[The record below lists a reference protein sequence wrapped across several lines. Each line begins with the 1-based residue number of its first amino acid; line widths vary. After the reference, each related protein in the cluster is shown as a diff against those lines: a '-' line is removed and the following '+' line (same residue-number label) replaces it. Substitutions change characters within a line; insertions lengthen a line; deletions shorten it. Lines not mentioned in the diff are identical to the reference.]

1 MTNFEYWK
9 DRILEIMDRGSTLA
23 LKNGNPTGCYDADC
37 YNCGFHNETRSC
49 NKMRF
54 EWLYSEHEERPKLT
68 RRERKLC
75 EALETGWIAANKSGN
90 VYWYSNL
97 PVKLYTMYQIREG
110 DSIRISGAG
119 FHFDFIDFEDEEP
132 WMVENLLQLEVEE

>member
-1 MTNFEYWK
+1 MTNLEYWK
-9 DRILEIMDRGSTLA
+9 DRILEITNKGTTVA
-23 LKNGNPTGCYDADC
+23 LESGNPKECFYTNC
-37 YNCGFHNETRSC
+37 YNCGFYNNTRSC
-49 NKMRF
+49 NKVRF
-54 EWLYSEHEERPKLT
+54 EWFYSEHEEKPKLT
-68 RRERKLC
+68 KRERKLC

-97 PVKLYTMYQIREG
+97 PVKLYTMYQIRGG

-132 WMVENLLQLEVEE
+132 WKVENLLQLEVEE

>member
-9 DRILEIMDRGSTLA
+9 DRILEINEDAVIAIINGKPCNCSVEECGDCDIF
-23 LKNGNPTGCYDADC
+23 LKGKPCRQK
-37 YNCGFHNETRSC
+37 FV
-49 NKMRF
+49 
-54 EWLYSEHEERPKLT
+54 EWLYSEHKEEQKLT
-68 RRERKLC
+68 KRERKLC

-97 PVKLYTMYQIREG
+97 PVKLYTMYQIRGG

-132 WMVENLLQLEVEE
+132 WKVENLLQLEVEE